1 MAKLIATIKAIIT
14 RLMFGAHG
22 FIAIWQVT
30 MYKKNPFYWYLSVP
44 MLLLF
49 FEGIFTLTIK
59 KNQEWK
65 WYVYLYRTCKFNLQF
80 LRPIKL
86 NQYCS

>member
-30 MYKKNPFYWYLSVP
+30 QFKKNPFYWYLSVP

-65 WYVYLYRTCKFNLQF
+65 WYVPIFNDSN
-80 LRPIKL
+80 I
-86 NQYCS
+86 